1 MQKSETL
8 HKQAKQELDTLY
20 SKRLEVEVD
29 TYRRLQSE
37 YKKMKDEYDRKIKN
51 LKVSYKEGVDKLL
64 QESKVQLQKDQ
75 EDYDQTK
82 KTSDDLKM
90 IYEEKLSQ

>member
-1 MQKSETL
+1 M
-8 HKQAKQELDTLY
+8 
-20 SKRLEVEVD
+20 D

>member
-1 MQKSETL
+1 
-8 HKQAKQELDTLY
+8 
-20 SKRLEVEVD
+20 
-29 TYRRLQSE
+29 
-37 YKKMKDEYDRKIKN
+37 MKDEYDRKIKN